1 MTARKQCPKCSS
13 GMAAG
18 FILDQGYGSFGV
30 SKWQDGQPKKSIWTG
45 VKLNKS
51 DQVEVV
57 TWRCER
63 CGFLESYAPRAATDA
78 AESAGWRR
86 RDKGRDQEKV

>member
-18 FILDQGYGSFGV
+18 FILDQNYGSVGV
-30 SKWQDGQPKKSIWTG
+30 SKWQDGPPKKSFWTG

-51 DQVEVV
+51 DQIAV
-57 TWRCER
+57 TTWKCER
-63 CGFLESYAPRAATDA
+63 CGFLESYATRDEVDA
-78 AESAGWRR
+78 AGVV
-86 RDKGRDQEKV
+86 G